1 MCIWSIELI
10 WVSTYG
16 KMEEK
21 PTFWAKIRAPVPVQV
36 RVVPVQ
42 VVFCFSVLTNVRI
55 LTITCSF
62 VIRFE

>member
-21 PTFWAKIRAPVPVQV
+21 ATFWAFSGNLYGTGQS
-36 RVVPVQ
+36 
-42 VVFCFSVLTNVRI
+42 CTGTGSVLFFYFDQRSYFGHNLLI
-55 LTITCSF
+55 SDPI
-62 VIRFE
+62 

>member
-21 PTFWAKIRAPVPVQV
+21 HTFWE
-36 RVVPVQ
+36 
-42 VVFCFSVLTNVRI
+42 FSE
-55 LTITCSF
+55 TCIGTPLDLYRYSPPEPNLY
-62 VIRFE
+62 RYRSELYRYR

>member
-21 PTFWAKIRAPVPVQV
+21 HTFWVNFRGGTGTEQ
-36 RVVPVQ
+36 
-42 VVFCFSVLTNVRI
+42 SDTG
-55 LTITCSF
+55 T
-62 VIRFE
+62 VIALFFYFDQRSYFGHNLVISYPI

>member
-21 PTFWAKIRAPVPVQV
+21 HTFYVFLETFTGTQAMQWPCVTPHPEMVYDTCNR
-36 RVVPVQ
+36 RVAYVHQGLP
-42 VVFCFSVLTNVRI
+42 
-55 LTITCSF
+55 
-62 VIRFE
+62 